1 MNQTSVS
8 TLSLKVS
15 GNMTRKSSNSLLRM
29 MLPMPVFNWHEED
42 SSSRGKIET
51 YIKDKFRQEYDAEVS
66 TFAPLLLSMHCKKEL
81 NAAIGLRPAVMTSLF
96 IEQYLDAPIENYIT
110 PDGSDPVR
118 REEIIE
124 ISNLVATRRGASQ
137 LMFIV
142 VGSILYEA
150 GYRWLVF
157 NATDKVERITRK
169 FPFPVQVLCA
179 ADPQRLGLR
188 AQEWGRYYETSPR
201 VLVGDIRVAH
211 EKAMNNRL
219 LKMALMFYRPVLRKL
234 VRNMPSGTT
243 QINDLGIGGSA

>member
-1 MNQTSVS
+1 MSQTSVS
-8 TLSLKVS
+8 ALNLKAPRRMSGKSPDSLI
-15 GNMTRKSSNSLLRM
+15 RM
-29 MLPMPVFNWHEED
+29 MLPMPTFRWHEEM
-42 SSSRGKIET
+42 SSERVQIEA
-51 YIKDKFRQEYDAEVS
+51 YIADKFRQEYEAEVS

-81 NAAIGLRPAVMTSLF
+81 NAAIGLRPAESSALF
-96 IEQYLDAPIENYIT
+96 IEQYLDAPIEESIKV
-110 PDGSDPVR
+110 DESVSVK

-137 LMFIV
+137 LLFIV

-179 ADPQRLGLR
+179 ADPQCLGER

-201 VLVGDIRVAH
+201 VIVGDIRVAH

-219 LKMALMFYRPVLRKL
+219 LKMALMFYRPLLRKL
-234 VRNMPSGTT
+234 VRNMPAVKV
-243 QINDLGIGGSA
+243 QKNNAGIGAGA